1 MVPGKQQRMESVQL
15 VPTSVRLRCTHGYKM
30 RRAASPDQPT
40 AYRLGETQ
48 TNCQMGNHDQR

>member
-1 MVPGKQQRMESVQL
+1 MLPAEQQCMEIVQL
-15 VPTSVRLRCTHGYKM
+15 VPASVRLRCTHGYKM